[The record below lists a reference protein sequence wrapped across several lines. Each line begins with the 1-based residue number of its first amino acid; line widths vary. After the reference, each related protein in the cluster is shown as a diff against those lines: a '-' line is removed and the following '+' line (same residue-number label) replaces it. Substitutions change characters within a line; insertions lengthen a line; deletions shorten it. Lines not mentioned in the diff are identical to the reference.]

1 MGFFQK
7 SIRPARNCGLC
18 ALLLSGACFLQA
30 APITYTFTTTGTGT
44 FGGTPFADAAITVTS
59 TADTNGVLS
68 YPAGPNLVFEN
79 FPTSTTLNVAG
90 FGSATFTD
98 PTFWEDPNGA
108 GDIIFG
114 IVTGATGL
122 APCTDCQGL
131 LGITVLFQGLESYN
145 LETSFGPISSP
156 FDFETRAFNAFQ
168 NISTS
173 EGTLSLVA
181 GTDTFTAV
189 AASPEPASLWLAG
202 LGLVGLLVSHKLPGK
217 EHLIRLSRST
227 RL

>member
-1 MGFFQK
+1 MGFFRK
-7 SIRPARNCGLC
+7 SIRSARSCGLC
-18 ALLLSGACFLQA
+18 ALVLAGACLLQA
-30 APITYTFTTTGTGT
+30 GPITYTFTTTGTGT
-44 FGGTPFADAAITVTS
+44 FAGTAFTGAAITVTS
-59 TADTNGVLS
+59 IADTTGVVS

-79 FPTSTTLNVAG
+79 FPTSTILNIAG
-90 FGSATFTD
+90 FAPATFTD
-98 PTFWEDPNGA
+98 PTFWEDPNGS

-122 APCTDCQGL
+122 PSCPDCQGL

-181 GTDTFTAV
+181 DTDTFSAV

-202 LGLVGLLVSHKLPGK
+202 LGLACLLGTHELPRK
-217 EHLIRLSRST
+217 EHLIRLGRST
-227 RL
+227 WL